1 MKKELLVAAEGMYT
15 GQFIY
20 CGKKAQLTIGNV
32 MPIGNMPEGTIVCN
46 MEVKKETSS
55 QSSVISVATSFRKS
69 WQADQQTEITQ
80 GGYTVSND
88 SGSTWR

>member
-55 QSSVISVATSFRKS
+55 QSSVISVVTSFRKS
-69 WQADQQTEITQ
+69 
-80 GGYTVSND
+80 
-88 SGSTWR
+88 

>member
-69 WQADQQTEITQ
+69 
-80 GGYTVSND
+80 
-88 SGSTWR
+88 

>member
-55 QSSVISVATSFRKS
+55 QSSVRSVASSFRKS
-69 WQADQQTEITQ
+69 
-80 GGYTVSND
+80 
-88 SGSTWR
+88 

>member
-69 WQADQQTEITQ
+69 WQTDQQTEITQ
-80 GGYTVSND
+80 GSYTVSND

>member
-46 MEVKKETSS
+46 MEVRKETSS
-55 QSSVISVATSFRKS
+55 QSSVINVATSFRKS
-69 WQADQQTEITQ
+69 
-80 GGYTVSND
+80 
-88 SGSTWR
+88 

>member
-80 GGYTVSND
+80 GSYTVSND

>member
-55 QSSVISVATSFRKS
+55 QQRYKCSYLF
-69 WQADQQTEITQ
+69 
-80 GGYTVSND
+80 
-88 SGSTWR
+88 

>member
-46 MEVKKETSS
+46 MEVRKETSS
-55 QSSVISVATSFRKS
+55 QSSVINVATSFRKS
-69 WQADQQTEITQ
+69 WQIDQQTEMT
-80 GGYTVSND
+80 
-88 SGSTWR
+88 